1 MQILRTRG
9 IKSPGWGGYLH
20 CMIHPSCLPVL
31 VFKYMPRADIKY
43 LEYIVS
49 YTIAVPNSYSD
60 MPIGMSTD
68 ACIQY
73 WEDL

>member
-1 MQILRTRG
+1 
-9 IKSPGWGGYLH
+9 
-20 CMIHPSCLPVL
+20 MIHPSCLPVL

-73 WEDL
+73 CEDL